1 MRDLLLEGL
10 PVVDLLEVMASTTQ
24 VGRLLNCDQSSV
36 SRTYRHMSNV
46 LDISLKKGLDG
57 CYSATN
63 NQKLLY
69 QLRIASQQLRLTNLA
84 PMRVVT
90 SYWNHSFLLN
100 LNDATV
106 IAQSWLGVQRSLG
119 LLRSRVIDM
128 VVCNGFEF
136 LPDDWIYSNG
146 YWECGDLI
154 AFELHR
160 YPVELACHPGHP
172 LFNVNTLTGREFWSY
187 PSVALQN
194 ELFPRMS
201 KALIS
206 RGLWQDLVQ
215 IKRHSWKN
223 WEGLSRDR
231 KHLVY
236 INSLISR
243 VMPND
248 IAINVLPFKLGIVDV
263 DVVVVVKP
271 FASLEPVHALCKIIK
286 KLYGDQMIPGEAN
299 AQCS

>member
-10 PVVDLLEVMASTTQ
+10 PVVDLLEVMPSTSQ
-24 VGRLLNCDQSSV
+24 VARLLNCDQSSV
-36 SRTYRHMSNV
+36 SRTYRYVSDELA
-46 LDISLKKGLDG
+46 LDLKKGVDG
-57 CYSATN
+57 CYSAAN
-63 NQKLLY
+63 NQKLLH
-69 QLRIASQQLRLTNLA
+69 QLRIASQQLRLVDLA

-106 IAQSWLGVQRSLG
+106 MPQSWLGVQRSLG

-172 LFNVNTLTGREFWSY
+172 LFNVNPLTGREFWSY
-187 PSVALQN
+187 PSVALPN
-194 ELFPRMS
+194 ELFPRKS
-201 KALIS
+201 KALIA

-236 INSLISR
+236 TNSLRRR

-248 IAINVLPFKLGIVDV
+248 IAIKVLPFELGIVDV
-263 DVVVVVKP
+263 DVIVVVKP
-271 FASLEPVHALCKIIK
+271 FASLEPVQALCEIIK
-286 KLYGDQMIPGEAN
+286 KLYGDQLIPGEAN
-299 AQCS
+299 AQFS